1 VSFDAAFNETAPPVL
16 WERDKC
22 YLGGELLEAQEAG
35 VLAALGT
42 SLLLALSA
50 NGRLSGFLS
59 LELKAAD
66 EPLSPVDLHGLES
79 IASAAAFA
87 LEGSYLRAA
96 LAEELTEVKGSSGN
110 WRWRDRCKS
119 AFSPVG

>member
-1 VSFDAAFNETAPPVL
+1 MHAFPERGKVARHLKAHGGAVPVL

-22 YLGGELLEAQEAG
+22 YLGGELLDAEEAG

-59 LELKAAD
+59 LEPKAAD

-79 IASAAAFA
+79 IGSSAG
-87 LEGSYLRAA
+87 LA
-96 LAEELTEVKGSSGN
+96 LAEVIRNVRVVRVTDGFN
-110 WRWRDRCKS
+110 D
-119 AFSPVG
+119 SPAV